1 MFDRYNIVSDD
12 DLRIATQKV
21 TMYVDPHTQPSAS
34 ACEGDAVHGHVTAGS
49 KLMTRDSYFV

>member
-34 ACEGDAVHGHVTAGS
+34 A
-49 KLMTRDSYFV
+49 